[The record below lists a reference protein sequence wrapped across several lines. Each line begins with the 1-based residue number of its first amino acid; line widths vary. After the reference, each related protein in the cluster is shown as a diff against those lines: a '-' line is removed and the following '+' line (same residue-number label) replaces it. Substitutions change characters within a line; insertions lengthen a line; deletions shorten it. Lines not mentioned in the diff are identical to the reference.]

1 MRLTVL
7 AREGRGGV
15 GGWVG
20 EAMSLA
26 EGRLK
31 ELNSC
36 CGVEGAV
43 EKGSVSVSGM
53 VGAVDRVCFL
63 GREDLRRVLRE
74 SR

>member
-1 MRLTVL
+1 ML

-20 EAMSLA
+20 EAI

-53 VGAVDRVCFL
+53 VGAVDRVCFR